1 MEIDILLFFCF
12 IVVVLVLTRT
22 IAKLFGGKIKPP
34 VISNKTW
41 DDHRE
46 TIKKVEQKFVA
57 PTDLVKRHFKAKVQR
72 VIDGDTV
79 IIDQKGKKIKI
90 RLDSIDCPE
99 DGQPWGNTATAG
111 LVKMIGGQNVEF
123 EVFGTDKYG
132 RTLATIYA
140 TCKKTGRQI
149 NVNEQM
155 VMKGHAWVMPQFYD
169 HLPQERKNQ
178 MHTLENWAKSKNVGL
193 WGTENPTAPW
203 LWRNNKLN

>member
-1 MEIDILLFFCF
+1 MEIAFVLFFCF
-12 IVVVLVLTRT
+12 IVVVLVLART
-22 IAKLFGGKIKPP
+22 TKKSVEGKIRPKINPK
-34 VISNKTW
+34 IW
-41 DDHRE
+41 DVDQP
-46 TIKKVEQKFVA
+46 TAKQVNPKNFV
-57 PTDLVKRHFKAKVQR
+57 PTDIVKRHFKARVQR

-79 IIDQKGKKIKI
+79 IIDQQGKKIKI

-132 RTLATIYA
+132 RTLATLYA
-140 TCKKTGRQI
+140 TCKKTGKQI

-169 HLPQERKNQ
+169 HLTQERKNQ
-178 MHTLENWAKSKNVGL
+178 MHALENWAKSKNVGL
-193 WGTENPTAPW
+193 WGTENPTPPW
-203 LWRNNKLN
+203 LLRNNKLN